1 MYFLCPLGLSFAVLS
16 HPDHVMHTVD
26 VTVSHVDS
34 DGPEGE
40 AVLLPRA
47 VDRDGRVRDVDHGRV
62 VSAGRGVTGRG
73 VGREGARRHGA
84 GQRGSAMLF
93 H

>member
-1 MYFLCPLGLSFAVLS
+1 MYA
-16 HPDHVMHTVD
+16 VD

-34 DGPEGE
+34 YGSEGE

-47 VDRDGRVRDVDHGRV
+47 MDGDGRVQDVDHRRV
-62 VSAGRGVTGRG
+62 VSAGGGVTGRG

-84 GQRGSAMLF
+84 SQRGSTMLL
-93 H
+93 HCGESDDVKITPEGLN